1 MAKNGH
7 METMSKWVHD
17 YKSELVFMLVVTVIV
32 GASTYLSQF
41 IPDKWFDVVITPATN
56 VSTFTVGFLG
66 AWVIFRHSE
75 GLLIRRLWGY
85 ALLAWAISD
94 LAYLVCYVVF
104 PLQVMNMGAAQ
115 LTTYELLLGNL
126 LGWVLVLY
134 PTETIRPGWLKPK
147 TIAWQLLPMIAL
159 VALDYVVPF
168 TLRPVIALYPFVL
181 LFITLSHI
189 RSYQIWC
196 ENNYS
201 SMEHIDVQWIIRYC
215 FMLILVGANYVY
227 MCTGHGHN
235 RAFTQQW
242 FIVFMLGYSTEQIL
256 FRRNPW
262 EMVHS
267 TEDSSSETDV
277 PEPDDAPT
285 SDEAAMTNRQALE
298 QWMEHDK
305 PYLNPD
311 FRLIDLQQVLPMNRT
326 YLSQFIHA
334 EYNCSF
340 YQFVGHYRVEE
351 AKRMMREHPDMK
363 IATVAT
369 RCGFSSPV
377 VFTRIFSAFTGKT
390 PSEWEADPSGSPV

>member
-7 METMSKWVHD
+7 METMSKWVHE

-85 ALLAWAISD
+85 ALLAWAICD
-94 LAYLVCYVVF
+94 LAYLVCYLIA

-126 LGWVLVLY
+126 LGWMLVLY

-147 TIAWQLLPMIAL
+147 TIAWQLLPIIAL
-159 VALDYVVPF
+159 VALDYVAPF

-189 RSYQIWC
+189 RSYRIWC

-215 FMLILVGANYVY
+215 FMLILVAANYAY

-326 YLSQFIHA
+326 YLSQFIHT

-390 PSEWEADPSGSPV
+390 PSEWN

>member
-1 MAKNGH
+1 

-189 RSYQIWC
+189 RSYRIWC

-311 FRLIDLQQVLPMNRT
+311 FRLIDMQQVLPMNRT

-390 PSEWEADPSGSPV
+390 PSEWS

>member
-1 MAKNGH
+1 
-7 METMSKWVHD
+7 
-17 YKSELVFMLVVTVIV
+17 
-32 GASTYLSQF
+32 
-41 IPDKWFDVVITPATN
+41 
-56 VSTFTVGFLG
+56 
-66 AWVIFRHSE
+66 
-75 GLLIRRLWGY
+75 
-85 ALLAWAISD
+85 LAWAISD
-94 LAYLVCYVVF
+94 LAYLVCYVVV

-126 LGWVLVLY
+126 LGWTLVLY

-147 TIAWQLLPMIAL
+147 TIAWQLLPMITL

-168 TLRPVIALYPFVL
+168 TLRPVIALYPFAL

-189 RSYQIWC
+189 RSYRIWC

-215 FMLILVGANYVY
+215 FMLFLVGANYVY
-227 MCTGHGHN
+227 MCTGHGHA

-267 TEDSSSETDV
+267 TEDSSSDTAV
-277 PEPDDAPT
+277 PEPDDA
-285 SDEAAMTNRQALE
+285 SVADEATMANRQKLE

-363 IATVAT
+363 FTTVAT

-390 PSEWEADPSGSPV
+390 PSEWS

>member
-1 MAKNGH
+1 
-7 METMSKWVHD
+7 MSKWVHE

-85 ALLAWAISD
+85 ALLAWAICD
-94 LAYLVCYVVF
+94 LAYLVCYLIA

-126 LGWVLVLY
+126 LGWMLVLY

-147 TIAWQLLPMIAL
+147 TIAWQLLPIIAL
-159 VALDYVVPF
+159 VALDYVAPF

-189 RSYQIWC
+189 RSYRIWC

-215 FMLILVGANYVY
+215 FMLILVAANYAY

-326 YLSQFIHA
+326 YLSQFIHT

-390 PSEWEADPSGSPV
+390 PSEWN

>member
-85 ALLAWAISD
+85 ALLAWAICD
-94 LAYLVCYVVF
+94 LAYLVCYLIA

-147 TIAWQLLPMIAL
+147 TIAWQLLPIIAL

-189 RSYQIWC
+189 RSYRIWC

-215 FMLILVGANYVY
+215 FMLILVATNYAY

-267 TEDSSSETDV
+267 TEDSSLDTAV
-277 PEPDDAPT
+277 PEPDDA
-285 SDEAAMTNRQALE
+285 SVADEAAMTNRQALE

-334 EYNCSF
+334 EYDCSF

-390 PSEWEADPSGSPV
+390 PSEWS